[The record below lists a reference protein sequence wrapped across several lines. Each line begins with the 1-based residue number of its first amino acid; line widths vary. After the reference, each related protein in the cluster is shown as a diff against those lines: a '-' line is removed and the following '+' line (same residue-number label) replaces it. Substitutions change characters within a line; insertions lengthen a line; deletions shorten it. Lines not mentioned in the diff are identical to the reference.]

1 MNQEPEART
10 LGDYIIHD
18 EIGRGGFAIVY
29 RAEDRNLH
37 KIVALK
43 LLNPALFNDTG
54 ITERFIREARSAA
67 QLVHPNIVRVTDLDE
82 KEGRIFMVLD
92 YLPGGDLAAWQARH
106 GRLSLQQGLAVLT
119 DVAAALDY
127 AHQQGIVHGD
137 VKPQNILL
145 AGSSEN
151 NNPGQARL
159 TDFGLL
165 RAVEASGA
173 STTTTELVAGTP
185 YYLSPEQAR
194 GERPGPASD
203 LYGLGV
209 VAYELFTGQ
218 VPFKEGTPV
227 AIYRQHLMDA
237 PPNPQSLNPQ
247 LSAEFAAILM
257 RALAK
262 APEERYS
269 NCGELVRVLAQ
280 AAAAM
285 QKDQFAALVQAARQ
299 ALDENDLPTA
309 RARLNGALLLAPA
322 DPATQEMLKK
332 LEAQETAADWYA
344 RSAASFAVARQQ
356 ASELQDTE
364 PQTPD
369 PQGVLKVLAPPP
381 PPPLQR
387 LWQRHKISLLAALS
401 LLALALIVGMGT
413 RLAAW
418 SSEGSRATVIA
429 LVHTYTHTPT
439 LTLTPTATPTHTPT
453 STSTPTSTPTRT
465 PTPTSTLVPP
475 PCTEIGQS
483 WTSPLDGMTLV
494 CVPAGDFL
502 MGSTDADGNAYG
514 DEMPQHTV
522 YLDAYWIDQTEVTNA
537 RYARCVAAGACQ
549 APEST
554 QSRTR
559 YSYYGNLQ
567 YADYPVIEVSWD
579 DAVDYCAWAGRQL
592 PSEAQWEKA
601 ARGTDGRIYPWGNQA
616 PNANLLNYF
625 HNLGDTTAAGS
636 YPDGASP
643 YGALDMAGN
652 VWEWTADW
660 YDSDYYSS
668 RTTWRNPAGPSS
680 GDNRVLRG
688 GSWNFYYS
696 GYVRAADR
704 GRDTPD
710 DRYFYRGFRCRLSP

>member
-43 LLNPALFNDTG
+43 LLNPALFNDAG
-54 ITERFIREARSAA
+54 ITERFICEARSAA

-145 AGSSEN
+145 AGRSEN

-218 VPFKEGTPV
+218 VPFKDGTPV
-227 AIYRQHLMDA
+227 AIYRQHLMNT
-237 PPNPQSLNPQ
+237 PPDPQSLNPQ
-247 LSAEFAAILM
+247 LSEEFAAILM

-269 NCGELVRVLAQ
+269 NCGELVRALAQ
-280 AAAAM
+280 AATAM
-285 QKDQFAALVQAARQ
+285 QKDRFGDLVHTARQ
-299 ALDENDLPTA
+299 ALADNDLATA
-309 RARLNGALLLAPA
+309 RARLKDALLLAPT
-322 DPATQEMLKK
+322 DPTTQQMLKN
-332 LEAQETAADWYA
+332 LESQETAADWYA
-344 RSAASFAVARQQ
+344 RSAASLGTARQQ
-356 ASELQDTE
+356 AAELQATA
-364 PQTPD
+364 PNTPD
-369 PQGVLKVLAPPP
+369 PQELLVKLS
-381 PPPLQR
+381 PPLLPPLKQFWQNYR
-387 LWQRHKISLLAALS
+387 LSILAGLGI
-401 LLALALIVGMGT
+401 LILALLLGMGT

-418 SSEGSRATVIA
+418 GSEGSRATVIA

-439 LTLTPTATPTHTPT
+439 PTSTATFTPTFTPTPTNTLTP
-453 STSTPTSTPTRT
+453 T

-475 PCTEIGQS
+475 PCMETGQI
-483 WTSPLDGMTLV
+483 WISPLDGMRMV
-494 CVPAGDFL
+494 CVPASYFL
-502 MGSTDADGNAYG
+502 MGSLDDQYG
-514 DEMPQHTV
+514 YPDELPQHVV
-522 YLDAYWIDQTEVTNA
+522 YLGAYWMDQTEVTNA
-537 RYARCVAAGACQ
+537 QYTQCVADGACRE
-549 APEST
+549 PENHRSW
-554 QSRTR
+554 TR
-559 YSYYGNLQ
+559 SFYYGNDQ
-567 YADYPVIEVSWD
+567 FANYPVIYVSWD
-579 DAVDYCAWAGRQL
+579 DAKNYCTWAGRYL

-601 ARGTDGRIYPWGNQA
+601 ARGIKGLVFPWGNQE
-616 PNANLLNYF
+616 PDINLLNSYG
-625 HNLGDTTAAGS
+625 NITDTTVVGN
-636 YPDGASP
+636 YPDGSSP
-643 YGALDMAGN
+643 YGVLDMAGN
-652 VWEWTADW
+652 IWEWTADW
-660 YDSDYYSS
+660 YSDSYYSS
-668 RTTWRNPAGPSS
+668 QISWRNPVGPNS
-680 GDNRVLRG
+680 GKFRVIRG
-688 GSWNFYYS
+688 GSWNNEAI
-696 GYVRAADR
+696 YVRTAYR
-704 GRDTPD
+704 GWLSPD
-710 DRYFYRGFRCRLSP
+710 NRNDSLGFRCILSETH